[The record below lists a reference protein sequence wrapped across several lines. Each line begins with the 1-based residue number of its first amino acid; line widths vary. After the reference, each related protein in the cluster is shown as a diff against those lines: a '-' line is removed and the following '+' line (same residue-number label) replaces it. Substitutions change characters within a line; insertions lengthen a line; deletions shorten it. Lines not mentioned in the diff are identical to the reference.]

1 MDTQMIEP
9 QSINSEPFVEAISK
23 SDAFAYPTPYLKQ
36 WVMKDRSAVAIRLIH
51 PEDEPMMV
59 KFHETLS
66 MNSVYSRYFYYMK
79 LNTRTK
85 HKRLVQICSID
96 PEQEVVLVAII
107 PSSYR
112 LAKRWGE
119 NKIIAVGRLN
129 RLKETNDA
137 EIAVLV
143 SDQYQGLGLGTEILN
158 RLLHIGHQ
166 ANLDHVI
173 AEILP
178 DNAIMKRINEKL
190 DFPVKHIFEDGLVK
204 ATFILNWK
212 EQAI

>member
-23 SDAFAYPTPYLKQ
+23 LDAFAYPTHYLKQ
-36 WVMKDRSAVAIRLIH
+36 WVMKDGSAVAIRPIH
-51 PEDEPMMV
+51 LVDEPMMV

-66 MNSVYSRYFYYMK
+66 LNTVYSRYFYYRK
-79 LNTRTK
+79 LSTRTK
-85 HKRLVQICSID
+85 HERLARICSID
-96 PEQEVVLVAII
+96 PEQEMVLVAII
-107 PSSYR
+107 PPSYR

-119 NKIIAVGRLN
+119 IKIIAVGRLN

-158 RLLHIGHQ
+158 RLLYIGHQ
-166 ANLDHVI
+166 ANLDHVV

-178 DNAIMKRINEKL
+178 DNTVMKRINAKL
-190 DFPVKHIFEDGLVK
+190 DFPVKHIFEDSLVK
-204 ATFILNWK
+204 ATFTLNWK
-212 EQAI
+212 EQVI